1 MNIKSELMQKE
12 KDAIARLK
20 AFEPKD
26 GEPYYLCYSG
36 GKDSDVI
43 RILAQLAGVR
53 HEIHH
58 NLTTVDAPETIE
70 YIKSIPNV
78 IIDKARYSDGTPKT
92 MWNLMPKKKMPPT
105 RIVRWCC
112 SELKE
117 RGGEGRLKI
126 TGVRWD
132 EASNRKANADVV
144 RVIGKEKSTQKLLE
158 SMGLSYKV
166 SKSGGVVLN
175 AQTGDNEVLR
185 DQTDFLHHCYRDR
198 SVTVNPIVDWTDRD
212 VWDFL
217 HHYGCEANPLYQ
229 CGESRIGCIG
239 CPLAGSRQMKKDFT
253 IYPKYKANY
262 LAAFQR
268 MIEERKRC
276 NLHTEWKT
284 ALHTEWKTA
293 KDVMIWW
300 LGDDPNQLTMF
311 DDDELYEIM
320 SELER

>member
-1 MNIKSELMQKE
+1 MNTEMERI
-12 KDAIARLK
+12 AIERLK

-26 GEPYYLCYSG
+26 GDPYYLCYSG
-36 GKDSDVI
+36 GKDSDCI
-43 RILAQLAGVR
+43 RILAQLAQVK

-58 NLTTVDAPETIE
+58 NLTTVDAPETIQ
-70 YIKSIPNV
+70 YIKSIPGV
-78 IIDKARYSDGTPKT
+78 IIDKARYADGTPKT
-92 MWNLMPKKKMPPT
+92 MWNLMPKKRMPPT

-117 RGGEGRLKI
+117 GGGNGRLKI

-132 EASNRKANADVV
+132 ESTNRKANADVV

-158 SMGLSYKV
+158 NMGLSYKV
-166 SKSGGVVLN
+166 TKSGGVVLN

-198 SVTVNPIVDWTDRD
+198 SVTVNPIVDWNDRD

-239 CPLAGSRQMKKDFT
+239 CPLAGQRTQKKNFAK
-253 IYPKYKANY
+253 YPKYKANY
-262 LAAFQR
+262 IAAFQR
-268 MIEERKRC
+268 MVDERKRC
-276 NLHTEWKT
+276 HLSTTKWDT
-284 ALHTEWKTA
+284 GQ
-293 KDVMIWW
+293 DVMTWW

-311 DDDELYEIM
+311 DEDELYEAFTNID
-320 SELER
+320 

>member
-1 MNIKSELMQKE
+1 MNTEMERI
-12 KDAIARLK
+12 AIERLK

-26 GEPYYLCYSG
+26 GDPYYLCYSG
-36 GKDSDVI
+36 GKDSDCI
-43 RILAQLAGVR
+43 RIIAQLAQVK

-58 NLTTVDAPETIE
+58 NLTTVDAPETIQ
-70 YIKSIPNV
+70 YIKSIPGV
-78 IIDKARYSDGTPKT
+78 IIDKARYADGTPKT
-92 MWNLMPKKKMPPT
+92 MWNLMPKKRMPPT

-117 RGGEGRLKI
+117 GGGNGRLKI

-132 EASNRKANADVV
+132 ESTNRKANADVV

-166 SKSGGVVLN
+166 TKSGGVVLN

-198 SVTVNPIVDWTDRD
+198 SVTVNPIVDWNDRD

-239 CPLAGSRQMKKDFT
+239 CPLSGTKAQKKDFSR
-253 IYPKYKANY
+253 YPKYKANY
-262 LAAFQR
+262 IAAFHR
-268 MIEERKRC
+268 MVEERKHC
-276 NLHTEWKT
+276 HLATKT
-284 ALHTEWKTA
+284 KWDTGQ
-293 KDVMIWW
+293 DVMTWW

-311 DDDELYEIM
+311 DEDELYEAFSNID
-320 SELER
+320 